1 MLAASPRRQRRR
13 LPLGVCGPLRCAQS
27 SRTSNLRPSPLL
39 LETPAPTLAPTVAAC
54 LGRQRQVGFS
64 VPVQASNLFRRERAS
79 ENANVCLC
87 NAHRVGS
94 ALASVGTR
102 EAGSHHVTVKIGTA
116 PRAVHK
122 PNAGRGTVR
131 AREVEG
137 TEAACARESDSSQAY
152 SAIAV
157 QPRERT
163 VAKLDH
169 AVIAPPRNC
178 LDVGVAT
185 VVPRE
190 VVLAGRPAC
199 GAPNEPAKAGR
210 RPR

>member
-1 MLAASPRRQRRR
+1 MTMN
-13 LPLGVCGPLRCAQS
+13 
-27 SRTSNLRPSPLL
+27 RTGFPVAP
-39 LETPAPTLAPTVAAC
+39 TPAPTLAPTVAAC

-79 ENANVCLC
+79 ENADVCLC

-102 EAGSHHVTVKIGTA
+102 EAASHHVTVKIGAA

-137 TEAACARESDSSQAY
+137 TEAACARESDSSQAD

-210 RPR
+210 NNHVKTAVCAHSGAMQRGLEPTRIG

>member
-1 MLAASPRRQRRR
+1 M
-13 LPLGVCGPLRCAQS
+13 
-27 SRTSNLRPSPLL
+27 
-39 LETPAPTLAPTVAAC
+39 ETPAPTLAPTVAAC

-87 NAHRVGS
+87 NAHRVSSRQRRHTG
-94 ALASVGTR
+94 G
-102 EAGSHHVTVKIGTA
+102 GSHHVTVKIGAA

-137 TEAACARESDSSQAY
+137 TEAACARESDSSQAD

-210 RPR
+210 NNHVKTAVCAHSGAMQRGLEPTRIG

>member
-1 MLAASPRRQRRR
+1 M
-13 LPLGVCGPLRCAQS
+13 
-27 SRTSNLRPSPLL
+27 
-39 LETPAPTLAPTVAAC
+39 
-54 LGRQRQVGFS
+54 GFS

-94 ALASVGTR
+94 ALASAGTR
-102 EAGSHHVTVKIGTA
+102 EAGSHHVTVKIGAA

-137 TEAACARESDSSQAY
+137 TEAACARESDSSQAD

-210 RPR
+210 NNHVKTAVCAHSGAMQRGLEPTRIG

>member
-1 MLAASPRRQRRR
+1 MTMNRGFHL
-13 LPLGVCGPLRCAQS
+13 V
-27 SRTSNLRPSPLL
+27 
-39 LETPAPTLAPTVAAC
+39 ETPAPTLAPTVAAC

-102 EAGSHHVTVKIGTA
+102 EAGSHHVTVKIGAA

-137 TEAACARESDSSQAY
+137 TEAACARESDSSQAD

-210 RPR
+210 NNHVKTAVCAHSGAMQRGLEPTRIG

>member
-1 MLAASPRRQRRR
+1 MTMNRGFCLHGGNTGAHTSAHCRCLPWAAAPGGFLRTGTGIEPLPPRAGVGKCQCLPVQCAPRGVSSRQRRHT
-13 LPLGVCGPLRCAQS
+13 GG
-27 SRTSNLRPSPLL
+27 
-39 LETPAPTLAPTVAAC
+39 
-54 LGRQRQVGFS
+54 
-64 VPVQASNLFRRERAS
+64 
-79 ENANVCLC
+79 
-87 NAHRVGS
+87 
-94 ALASVGTR
+94 
-102 EAGSHHVTVKIGTA
+102 GSHHVTVKIGAA

-137 TEAACARESDSSQAY
+137 TEAACARESDSSQAD

-210 RPR
+210 NNHVKTAVCAHSGAMQRGLEPTRIG